1 MSQFNQE
8 VWQNF
13 VVEVEGDL
21 QELESNLLLLG
32 QKSSNESLFDACF
45 RNMQS
50 IKDAAGYMGLEQTAT
65 FAHSMENLFDK
76 VRQGNLVFT
85 EDVINLI
92 FLEVDRLRKLVQE
105 AAKEN
110 AESNNVSDNV
120 EDLHAILFDSRSEK
134 FDSDAREATL
144 SHDPRLQDRQ
154 IRNATKAMEGAVSTL
169 FPKEPVEEN
178 EFAEVPEEDRE
189 IYKIFL
195 DFAKEISEPLA
206 NVPDR
211 PDEEWLSA
219 SQDAIKRLRASAN
232 YMDYGEVVAA
242 LDEWGE
248 RLVEALSTSYD
259 SSSFN
264 PGPLRQI
271 WLRLIDLLP
280 GLVPDDKMAKT
291 GKS

>member
-1 MSQFNQE
+1 MSQFDQE

-13 VVEVEGDL
+13 VLEVEGNL
-21 QELESNLLLLG
+21 QELESNLLLSG
-32 QKSSNESLFDACF
+32 QESNNASLFDACF

-65 FAHSMENLFDK
+65 LAHSIENLFDK
-76 VRQGNLVFT
+76 VRQGSLVFT

-92 FLEVDRLRKLVQE
+92 FLKVDRLRKLVKE

-110 AESNNVSDNV
+110 C
-120 EDLHAILFDSRSEK
+120 
-134 FDSDAREATL
+134 EATL
-144 SHDPRLQDRQ
+144 SHDSGPQDRQ
-154 IRNATKAMEGAVSTL
+154 TRNAIKAMEGTVSTL
-169 FPKEPVEEN
+169 FPKKPVKGN
-178 EFAEVPEEDRE
+178 KFAEVLEEDRE

-195 DFAKEISEPLA
+195 DFAKEISGPLA

-232 YMDYGEVVAA
+232 YMDYGEVVAV
-242 LDEWGE
+242 LDEWDE

-271 WLRLIDLLP
+271 WLRLTDLLP
-280 GLVPDDKMAKT
+280 GLVPDDKMAET

>member
-1 MSQFNQE
+1 MSQFDQE
-8 VWQNF
+8 IWQNF
-13 VVEVEGDL
+13 VLEVEGNL
-21 QELESNLLLLG
+21 QELESNLLLSG
-32 QKSSNESLFDACF
+32 QESSNASLLNECF

-65 FAHSMENLFDK
+65 LAHNMENLFDK
-76 VRQGNLVFT
+76 VRQGSLVFT

-105 AAKEN
+105 AAEKN
-110 AESNNVSDNV
+110 TESSNVSDNV
-120 EDLHAILFDSRSEK
+120 EDLDAILFNSRSNK
-134 FDSDAREATL
+134 VDSDAREATL
-144 SHDPRLQDRQ
+144 SHDPGLQDRQ
-154 IRNATKAMEGAVSTL
+154 IRNAKKAMEGAVSTL
-169 FPKEPVEEN
+169 FPKEPVEGN
-178 EFAEVPEEDRE
+178 EFTEVLEEDRE

-206 NVPDR
+206 NVPDW
-211 PDEEWLSA
+211 PEEEWLSA
-219 SQDAIKRLRASAN
+219 SQDAIKKLRASAN
-232 YMDYGEVVAA
+232 YMDYGEVVAV
-242 LDEWGE
+242 LDEWDE

-271 WLRLIDLLP
+271 WLRLVDLLP